1 MTATYV
7 GAASVLGAAVD
18 PWVAG
23 LLGLGCGAGLVL
35 AASGVLSRRGDAAT
49 GHAEETDRIA
59 ALAVRL
65 RAHLAAASPR
75 RLAATAVSAAV
86 LGVLTGWPVAA
97 VLAGAAAWA
106 VPVLVQPDRA
116 ARRRTERI
124 EAVAVWAE
132 MLRDTLAAAAGLQQA
147 IRATAPI
154 APPALETEIRAL
166 AARIE
171 GGERLPEA
179 LRSFADDV
187 DDPLADLVV
196 AALLLAAERQAGQL
210 ADVLGSLAHATRE
223 QVTVRLNAGA
233 ERARVRTSVRVVVVV
248 TLVMGFGLLLF
259 DRAYLAPYGTATG
272 QLVLACVGA
281 LFALAFWW
289 LGRLAADRVPVRILR
304 RVPQILADAAPAR
317 EPGAGS

>member
-1 MTATYV
+1 MNAYL
-7 GAASVLGAAVD
+7 GAASELGSAVD

-35 AASGVLSRRGDAAT
+35 AASGVLPRPADAAT
-49 GHAEETDRIA
+49 EHADETDRIA
-59 ALAVRL
+59 TLAARL
-65 RAHLAAASPR
+65 RAHVSAASPR
-75 RLAATAVSAAV
+75 RLAATAVSAAAV
-86 LGVLTGWPVAA
+86 GVLTGWPVAA
-97 VLAGAAAWA
+97 VLAGVAAWA
-106 VPVLVQPDRA
+106 VPALLRPDRA
-116 ARRRTERI
+116 ATRRTERI

-154 APPALETEIRAL
+154 APPALATEIRAL
-166 AARIE
+166 ATRIE
-171 GGERLPEA
+171 RGERLPEA
-179 LRSFADDV
+179 LRAFADDV

-210 ADVLGSLAHATRE
+210 ADLLGSLAHATRE

-248 TLVMGFGLLLF
+248 TLAMGFGLLMF
-259 DRAYLAPYGTATG
+259 DRAYLTPYGTTTG

-281 LFALAFWW
+281 LFAVAFWW
-289 LGRLAADRVPVRILR
+289 LGRLAADRPPVRILR
-304 RVPQILADAAPAR
+304 RAPQALADIGPVR
-317 EPGAGS
+317 EPGARS